1 MINMKRKIHVC
12 NICGKDFDKGFNNY
26 LHLTGKENVRDGY
39 SECLEKVSIDICE
52 ECREKIK
59 LLLNNYK
66 IIRQPG
72 KIKLMESSSNAQYKE
87 KHI

>member
-1 MINMKRKIHVC
+1 MKRKIHVC

-26 LHLTGKENVRDGY
+26 LHLTGRENIRDGN

-66 IIRQPG
+66 ILRQPDRTRL
-72 KIKLMESSSNAQYKE
+72 IEDNNVQSKE